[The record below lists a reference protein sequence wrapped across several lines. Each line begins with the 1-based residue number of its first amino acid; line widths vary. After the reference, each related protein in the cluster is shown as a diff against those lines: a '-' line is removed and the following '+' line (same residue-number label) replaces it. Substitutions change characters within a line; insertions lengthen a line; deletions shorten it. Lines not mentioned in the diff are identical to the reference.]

1 MKKNLLKTGSV
12 VLSFL
17 AGIFLMSLMT
27 RIGNRDMTTT
37 MEDATLPVVYAE
49 IDGQL
54 CNEIHG
60 YVEEMDGRYMKDV
73 MAAVSQDH
81 QLTLALEKYN
91 AQVKNVSYEVR
102 TMDQNRLIQNG
113 QELSMEDDGQYL
125 RYTLELKDLLE
136 KEQDYLLILQV
147 ETESHPMVYYYMQL
161 TYLGEN
167 HMKECMDFARE
178 FHQVTVEKQ
187 TDSSYL
193 SYLEPNGT
201 MDGKSLGYVNIHSRS
216 GPVTWGDMPVSQTT
230 DLKVRFTDVTADV
243 ASVILE
249 YEIENTDTKEFYQVE
264 EALRVRYTAS
274 RMYLLG
280 YERTAEKIFDPGK
293 QLTEDGKISF
303 GIRNGEIQNKKNKE
317 ENVVGFV
324 QQGQLWCY
332 DFGQN
337 RLSMVY
343 GFQTGSDER
352 GMYNEHDFRILKME
366 DSGSMNFLVYGY
378 IDRGNYEGQ
387 SGILLCRYDALV
399 NTVEEQFFLPSDK
412 PFSAMKEDVGKLA
425 VENNDG
431 VAWISYKGMI
441 LQINLTDCSVKTLAE
456 NIDENWIQVSDSGQG
471 AAWTDGTAERIYLLD
486 TENAQTK
493 QIRAD
498 SGERVRALGFMEED
512 FIYGTA
518 RKEEICEDVTG
529 QEIFPMYR
537 VIIKNHN
544 GGEVREFEYASKG
557 KYVTDISIVENRI
570 DLTCVQLTG
579 DGSYAEALPEPIT
592 YTSEKKTNLLVWK
605 TVYDDVKRNETVLN
619 YSGTVKSG
627 NMKRPKVK
635 LVIFEGS
642 RTLELDSAGMER
654 YLAYAFDG
662 QTEGFDTLSESIQWA
677 YENMGSVWKGGIC
690 FWSRGTR
697 QTRVTLSGFEET
709 EEAETAETGN
719 ALEQCI
725 QRMLRQKQIYTEVAA
740 KTAEG
745 TPVWEICE
753 QELGDNSCILSGCTL
768 DMALYYVDNGMPVTA
783 VTGDGAVL
791 LVGYD
796 PQNVI
801 LWIPGQVELRTMG
814 RGDASAA
821 FAEGGNLFFTS
832 L

>member
-1 MKKNLLKTGSV
+1 MRKNLIKTGSMI
-12 VLSFL
+12 LSFL
-17 AGIFLMSLMT
+17 AGILLMSFMT
-27 RIGNRDMTTT
+27 RMGNRDMTTT
-37 MEDATLPVVYAE
+37 MADATLPVLYAE
-49 IDGQL
+49 LNGQL
-54 CNEIHG
+54 CNETHG
-60 YVEEMDGRYMKDV
+60 YVEEMDGRYMKDTI
-73 MAAVSQDH
+73 AAVSSDH
-81 QLTLALEKYN
+81 QLQLALEKYN

-102 TMDQNRLIQNG
+102 TMDRSRLIQNG
-113 QELSMEDDGQYL
+113 QELTGEDDGQYL
-125 RYTLELKDLLE
+125 RYTLTLKDLLE

-147 ETESHPMVYYYMQL
+147 ETESQPSVYYYMQL
-161 TYLGEN
+161 TYLGDN
-167 HMKECMDFARE
+167 HLKECMDFAQE

-230 DLKVRFTDVTADV
+230 DTKVQFTDVTSDV
-243 ASVILE
+243 ASMILK
-249 YEIENTDTKEFYQVE
+249 YEIENTDTRETYQVE
-264 EALRVRYTAS
+264 ESVRVRYTAS
-274 RMYLLG
+274 RMYLLA

-293 QLTEDGKISF
+293 QLTENGKVSF
-303 GIRNGEIQNKKNKE
+303 GIQSGEIQNKKNTE

-343 GFQTGSDER
+343 GFQNGSDER
-352 GMYNEHDFRILKME
+352 GAYNAHDFRILKME
-366 DSGSMNFLVYGY
+366 DSGSMNFLIYGY
-378 IDRGNYEGQ
+378 IDRGNYEGR

-431 VAWISYKGMI
+431 MAWLSYKGMI
-441 LQINLTDCSVKTLAE
+441 LQIDLSDCSVKVLAE
-456 NIDENWIQVSDSGQG
+456 NIDESRIQVSDSGQG
-471 AAWTDGTAERIYLLD
+471 AAWTDDTAERIYLLD
-486 TENAQTK
+486 TETAQMK

-518 RKEEICEDVTG
+518 RQGDIQEDMTG

-544 GGEVREFEYASKG
+544 GGEVREFEYGSKG

-570 DLTCVQLTG
+570 DLSCVQLAG
-579 DGSYAEALPEPIT
+579 DGSFAEALPEPIT
-592 YTSEKKTNLLVWK
+592 YTSEKTTTLLSWK
-605 TVYDDVKRNETVLN
+605 TVYDEVKRNEQILN
-619 YSGTVKSG
+619 YSGTVKTG

-642 RTLELDSAGMER
+642 RTLELESTGTER

-662 QTEGFDTLSESIQWA
+662 QTESFDTLSESGQWA
-677 YENMGSVWKGGIC
+677 YDHMGSVWKDGTC

-697 QTRVTLSGFEET
+697 QTRVTLSGFEEA
-709 EEAETAETGN
+709 EEAGTGS

-740 KTAEG
+740 ETAAG
-745 TPVWEICE
+745 TPIWKICE
-753 QELGDNSCILSGCTL
+753 QELGDDGCILSGCTL
-768 DMALYYVDNGMPVTA
+768 DMALYYVDQGMPVTA

-791 LVGYD
+791 IVGYD

-801 LWIPGQVELRTMG
+801 LWTPGQTELRTMG

>member
-1 MKKNLLKTGSV
+1 MRKNLIKTGSII
-12 VLSFL
+12 LSFL
-17 AGIFLMSLMT
+17 AGILLMSFMT
-27 RIGNRDMTTT
+27 RMGNRDMTTT
-37 MEDATLPVVYAE
+37 MADATLPVLYAE
-49 IDGQL
+49 TNGQL
-54 CNEIHG
+54 CNETHG
-60 YVEEMDGRYMKDV
+60 YVEEMDGRYMKDTI
-73 MAAVSQDH
+73 AAVSSDH
-81 QLTLALEKYN
+81 QLQLALEKHN
-91 AQVKNVSYEVR
+91 AQVKTVSYEVR
-102 TMDQNRLIQNG
+102 TMDQSRLIQNG
-113 QELSMEDDGQYL
+113 QGLSGEDDGQYV

-147 ETESHPMVYYYMQL
+147 ETEAQSIVYYYMQL
-161 TYLGEN
+161 TYLGDN
-167 HMKECMDFARE
+167 HLKECMDFAQE

-230 DLKVRFTDVTADV
+230 DTKVQFTDVTSDV
-243 ASVILE
+243 ASMILA
-249 YEIENTDTKEFYQVE
+249 YEIENTDTKETYQVE
-264 EALRVRYTAS
+264 ESVRVRYTAS
-274 RMYLLG
+274 RMYLLA

-293 QLTEDGKISF
+293 QLTEDGKVSF
-303 GIRNGEIQNKKNKE
+303 GIQSGEIRNKKNTE

-343 GFQTGSDER
+343 GFQNGSDER
-352 GMYNEHDFRILKME
+352 GTYNAHDFRILKME

-378 IDRGNYEGQ
+378 IDRGNYEGR

-431 VAWISYKGMI
+431 MAWLSYKGMI
-441 LQINLTDCSVKTLAE
+441 LQIDLSDCSVKVLAE
-456 NIDENWIQVSDSGQG
+456 NIDESRIQVSDSGQG
-471 AAWTDGTAERIYLLD
+471 AAWTDDTAERIYLLD
-486 TENAQTK
+486 TETAQMK

-518 RKEEICEDVTG
+518 RQGDIQEDMTG

-544 GGEVREFEYASKG
+544 GGEVREFEYGSKG

-570 DLTCVQLTG
+570 DLSCVQLAG

-592 YTSEKKTNLLVWK
+592 YTSENKTTLLSWK
-605 TVYDDVKRNETVLN
+605 TVYDDVKRNELILN
-619 YSGTVKSG
+619 YSGTVKTG

-642 RTLELDSAGMER
+642 RTLELESTGTER

-662 QTEGFDTLSESIQWA
+662 QTESFDTLSESVQWA
-677 YENMGSVWKGGIC
+677 YDHMGSVWKDGTC

-697 QTRVTLSGFEET
+697 QTRVTLSGFEEA
-709 EEAETAETGN
+709 EEAGTGS

-725 QRMLRQKQIYTEVAA
+725 QRMLRQKQIYTEVASE
-740 KTAEG
+740 TAAG
-745 TPVWEICE
+745 MPIWKICE
-753 QELGDNSCILSGCTL
+753 QELGDNSCILYDCTL
-768 DMALYYVDNGMPVTA
+768 DMALYYVDQGMPVTA
-783 VTGDGAVL
+783 MTSDGAVL
-791 LVGYD
+791 IVGYD

-801 LWIPGQVELRTMG
+801 LWTPGQTELRTMG

-821 FAEGGNLFFTS
+821 FADGGNLFFTS

>member
-1 MKKNLLKTGSV
+1 MRKNLIKTGSMI
-12 VLSFL
+12 LSFL
-17 AGIFLMSLMT
+17 AGILLMSFMT
-27 RIGNRDMTTT
+27 RMGNRDMTTT
-37 MEDATLPVVYAE
+37 MADATLPVLYAE
-49 IDGQL
+49 LNGQL
-54 CNEIHG
+54 CNETHG
-60 YVEEMDGRYMKDV
+60 YVEEMDGRYMKDTI
-73 MAAVSQDH
+73 AAVSSDH
-81 QLTLALEKYN
+81 QLQLALEKYN

-102 TMDQNRLIQNG
+102 TMDRSRLIQYG
-113 QELSMEDDGQYL
+113 QELTGEDDGQYL
-125 RYTLELKDLLE
+125 RYTLTLKDLLE

-147 ETESHPMVYYYMQL
+147 ETESQPSVYYYMQL
-161 TYLGEN
+161 TYLGDN
-167 HMKECMDFARE
+167 HLKECMDFAQE

-230 DLKVRFTDVTADV
+230 DTKVQFTDVTSDV
-243 ASVILE
+243 ASMILK
-249 YEIENTDTKEFYQVE
+249 YEIENTDTSETYQVE
-264 EALRVRYTAS
+264 ESVRVRYTAS
-274 RMYLLG
+274 RMYLLA

-293 QLTEDGKISF
+293 QLTENGKVSF
-303 GIRNGEIQNKKNKE
+303 GIQSGEIQNKKNTE

-343 GFQTGSDER
+343 GFQNGSDER
-352 GMYNEHDFRILKME
+352 GAYNAHDFRILKME
-366 DSGSMNFLVYGY
+366 DSGSMNFLIYGY
-378 IDRGNYEGQ
+378 IDRGNYEGR

-431 VAWISYKGMI
+431 MAWLSYKGMI
-441 LQINLTDCSVKTLAE
+441 LQIDLSDCSVKVLAE
-456 NIDENWIQVSDSGQG
+456 NIDESRIQVSDSGQG
-471 AAWTDGTAERIYLLD
+471 AAWTDDTAERIYLLD
-486 TENAQTK
+486 TETAQMK

-518 RKEEICEDVTG
+518 RQGDIQEDMTG

-544 GGEVREFEYASKG
+544 GGEVREFEYGSKG

-570 DLTCVQLTG
+570 DLSCVQLAG
-579 DGSYAEALPEPIT
+579 DGSFAEALPEPIT
-592 YTSEKKTNLLVWK
+592 YTSEKTTTLLSWK
-605 TVYDDVKRNETVLN
+605 TVYDEVKRNEQILN
-619 YSGTVKSG
+619 YSGTVKTG

-642 RTLELDSAGMER
+642 RTLELESTGTER

-662 QTEGFDTLSESIQWA
+662 QTESFDTLSESVQWA
-677 YENMGSVWKGGIC
+677 YDHMGSVWKDGTC

-697 QTRVTLSGFEET
+697 QTRVTLSGFEEA
-709 EEAETAETGN
+709 EEAGTGS

-740 KTAEG
+740 ETAAG
-745 TPVWEICE
+745 TPIWKICE
-753 QELGDNSCILSGCTL
+753 QELGDDGCILSGCTL
-768 DMALYYVDNGMPVTA
+768 DMALYYVDQGMPVTA

-791 LVGYD
+791 IVGYD

-801 LWIPGQVELRTMG
+801 LWTPGQTELRTMG

>member
-1 MKKNLLKTGSV
+1 MRKNLIKTGSII
-12 VLSFL
+12 LSFL
-17 AGIFLMSLMT
+17 AGILLMSFMT
-27 RIGNRDMTTT
+27 RMGNRDMTTT
-37 MEDATLPVVYAE
+37 MADATLPVLYAE
-49 IDGQL
+49 TNGQL
-54 CNEIHG
+54 CNETHG
-60 YVEEMDGRYMKDV
+60 YVEEMDGRYMKDTI
-73 MAAVSQDH
+73 AAVSSDH
-81 QLTLALEKYN
+81 QLQLALEKHN
-91 AQVKNVSYEVR
+91 AQVKTVSYEVR
-102 TMDQNRLIQNG
+102 TMDQSRLIQNG
-113 QELSMEDDGQYL
+113 QGLSGEDDGQYV

-147 ETESHPMVYYYMQL
+147 ETEAQPVVYYYMQL
-161 TYLGEN
+161 TYLGDN
-167 HMKECMDFARE
+167 HLKECMDFAQE

-230 DLKVRFTDVTADV
+230 DTKVQFTDVTSDV
-243 ASVILE
+243 ASMILA
-249 YEIENTDTKEFYQVE
+249 YEIENTDTKETYQVE
-264 EALRVRYTAS
+264 ESVRVRYTAS
-274 RMYLLG
+274 RMYLLA

-293 QLTEDGKISF
+293 QLTEDGKVSF
-303 GIRNGEIQNKKNKE
+303 GIQSGEIRNKKNTE

-343 GFQTGSDER
+343 GFQNGSDER
-352 GMYNEHDFRILKME
+352 GTYNAHDFRILKME

-378 IDRGNYEGQ
+378 IDRGNYEGR

-431 VAWISYKGMI
+431 MAWLSYKGMI
-441 LQINLTDCSVKTLAE
+441 LQIDLSDCSVKVLAE
-456 NIDENWIQVSDSGQG
+456 NIDESRIQVSDSGQG
-471 AAWTDGTAERIYLLD
+471 AAWTDDTAERIYLLD
-486 TENAQTK
+486 TETAQMK

-518 RKEEICEDVTG
+518 RQGDIQEDMTG

-544 GGEVREFEYASKG
+544 GGEVREFEYGSKG

-570 DLTCVQLTG
+570 DLSCVQLAG

-592 YTSEKKTNLLVWK
+592 YTSENKTTLLSWK
-605 TVYDDVKRNETVLN
+605 TVYDDVKRNELILN
-619 YSGTVKSG
+619 YSGTVKTG

-642 RTLELDSAGMER
+642 RTLELESTGTER

-662 QTEGFDTLSESIQWA
+662 QTESFDTLSESVQWA
-677 YENMGSVWKGGIC
+677 YDHMGSVWKDGTC

-697 QTRVTLSGFEET
+697 QTRVTLSGFEEA
-709 EEAETAETGN
+709 EEAGTGS

-725 QRMLRQKQIYTEVAA
+725 QRMLRQKQIYTEVASE
-740 KTAEG
+740 TAAG
-745 TPVWEICE
+745 MPIWKICE
-753 QELGDNSCILSGCTL
+753 QELGDNSCILYGCTL
-768 DMALYYVDNGMPVTA
+768 DMALYYVDQGMPVTA
-783 VTGDGAVL
+783 MTSDGAVL
-791 LVGYD
+791 IVGYD

-801 LWIPGQVELRTMG
+801 LWTPGQTELRTMG

-821 FAEGGNLFFTS
+821 FADGGNLFFTS

>member
-1 MKKNLLKTGSV
+1 MRKNLMKTGSII
-12 VLSFL
+12 LSFL
-17 AGIFLMSLMT
+17 AGILLMSFMT
-27 RIGNRDMTTT
+27 RMGNRDMTTT
-37 MEDATLPVVYAE
+37 MADATLPVLYAE
-49 IDGQL
+49 LNGQL
-54 CNEIHG
+54 CNKTHG
-60 YVEEMDGRYMKDV
+60 YVEEMDGRYMKDT

-81 QLTLALEKYN
+81 QLNLALEKYN
-91 AQVKNVSYEVR
+91 AQVKTVSYEVR
-102 TMDQNRLIQNG
+102 TMDQSRLIQNG
-113 QELSMEDDGQYL
+113 QGLSGEDDGQYV

-147 ETESHPMVYYYMQL
+147 ETEAQPVVYYYMQL
-161 TYLGEN
+161 TYLGDN
-167 HMKECMDFARE
+167 HLKECMDFAQE

-230 DLKVRFTDVTADV
+230 DTKVQFTDVTSDV
-243 ASVILE
+243 ASMILT
-249 YEIENTDTKEFYQVE
+249 YEIENTDTKETYQVE
-264 EALRVRYTAS
+264 ESVRVRYTAS
-274 RMYLLG
+274 RMYLLA

-293 QLTEDGKISF
+293 QLTEDGKVSF
-303 GIRNGEIQNKKNKE
+303 GIQSGEIQNKKNTE

-343 GFQTGSDER
+343 GFQNGSDER
-352 GMYNEHDFRILKME
+352 GAYNAHDFRILKME

-378 IDRGNYEGQ
+378 IDRGNYEGR

-431 VAWISYKGMI
+431 MAWLSYKGMI
-441 LQINLTDCSVKTLAE
+441 LQIDLSDCSVKVLAE
-456 NIDENWIQVSDSGQG
+456 NIDESRIQVSDSGQG
-471 AAWTDGTAERIYLLD
+471 AAWTDDTAERIYLLD
-486 TENAQTK
+486 TETAQMK
-493 QIRAD
+493 QIRAE

-518 RKEEICEDVTG
+518 RQEDIREDVTG

-544 GGEVREFEYASKG
+544 GGEVREFEYGSKG

-570 DLTCVQLTG
+570 DLSCVQLAG

-592 YTSEKKTNLLVWK
+592 YTSENKTTLLSWK
-605 TVYDDVKRNETVLN
+605 TVYDDVKRNELILN
-619 YSGTVKSG
+619 YSGTVKTG

-642 RTLELDSAGMER
+642 RTLELESTGTER
-654 YLAYAFDG
+654 YLAYAFDS
-662 QTEGFDTLSESIQWA
+662 QTESFDTLSESVQWA
-677 YENMGSVWKGGIC
+677 YDHMGSVWKDGTC

-697 QTRVTLSGFEET
+697 QARVTLSGFEEA
-709 EEAETAETGN
+709 EEAGSGS

-740 KTAEG
+740 ETAAG
-745 TPVWEICE
+745 TPIWKICE

-768 DMALYYVDNGMPVTA
+768 DMALYYVDQGMPVTA

-791 LVGYD
+791 IVGYD

-801 LWIPGQVELRTMG
+801 LWTPGQTELRTMG

-821 FAEGGNLFFTS
+821 FVDGGNLFFTS

>member
-1 MKKNLLKTGSV
+1 MRKNLIKTGSII
-12 VLSFL
+12 LSFL
-17 AGIFLMSLMT
+17 AGILLMSFMT
-27 RIGNRDMTTT
+27 RMGNRDMTTT
-37 MEDATLPVVYAE
+37 MADATLPVLYAE
-49 IDGQL
+49 LNGQL
-54 CNEIHG
+54 CNETHG
-60 YVEEMDGRYMKDV
+60 YVEEMDGRYMKDTI
-73 MAAVSQDH
+73 AAVSSDH
-81 QLTLALEKYN
+81 QLQLALEKYN

-102 TMDQNRLIQNG
+102 TMDQSRLIQNG
-113 QELSMEDDGQYL
+113 QELTGEDDGQYL
-125 RYTLELKDLLE
+125 RYTLTLKDLLE

-147 ETESHPMVYYYMQL
+147 ETESQPSVYYYMQL
-161 TYLGEN
+161 TYLGDN
-167 HMKECMDFARE
+167 HLKECMDFAQE

-230 DLKVRFTDVTADV
+230 DTKVQFTDVTSDV
-243 ASVILE
+243 ASMILA
-249 YEIENTDTKEFYQVE
+249 YEIENTDTKETYQVE
-264 EALRVRYTAS
+264 ESVRVRYTSS
-274 RMYLLG
+274 RMYLLA

-293 QLTEDGKISF
+293 QLTEDGKVSF
-303 GIRNGEIQNKKNKE
+303 GIQSGEIQSKKNKE

-352 GMYNEHDFRILKME
+352 GAYNAHNFRILKME

-378 IDRGNYEGQ
+378 IDRGNYEGR

-431 VAWISYKGMI
+431 MAWLSYKGMI
-441 LQINLTDCSVKTLAE
+441 LQIDLSDCSVKVLAE
-456 NIDENWIQVSDSGQG
+456 NIDESRIQVSDSGQG
-471 AAWTDGTAERIYLLD
+471 AAWTDDTAEQIYLLD
-486 TENAQTK
+486 TETAQMK

-518 RKEEICEDVTG
+518 RQGDIQEDMTG

-544 GGEVREFEYASKG
+544 GGEVREFEYGSKG

-570 DLTCVQLTG
+570 DLSCVQMAG
-579 DGSYAEALPEPIT
+579 DGSLAEALPEPIT
-592 YTSEKKTNLLVWK
+592 YTSEKTATLLSWK
-605 TVYDDVKRNETVLN
+605 TVYDEVKRNEQILN
-619 YSGTVKSG
+619 YSGTVKTG

-642 RTLELDSAGMER
+642 RTLELESTGTER

-662 QTEGFDTLSESIQWA
+662 QTESFDTLSESVQWA
-677 YENMGSVWKGGIC
+677 YDHMGSVWKDGTC

-697 QTRVTLSGFEET
+697 QTRVTLSGFEEA
-709 EEAETAETGN
+709 EEAGTGS

-740 KTAEG
+740 ETAAG
-745 TPVWEICE
+745 TPIWKICE
-753 QELGDNSCILSGCTL
+753 QELGDDSCILSGCTL
-768 DMALYYVDNGMPVTA
+768 DMALYYVDQGMPVTA
-783 VTGDGAVL
+783 ATGDGAVL
-791 LVGYD
+791 IVGYD

-801 LWIPGQVELRTMG
+801 LWTPGQTELRTMG
-814 RGDASAA
+814 RGDASTA

-832 L
+832 LK

>member
-1 MKKNLLKTGSV
+1 MRKNLIKTGSII
-12 VLSFL
+12 LSFL
-17 AGIFLMSLMT
+17 AGILLMSFMT
-27 RIGNRDMTTT
+27 RMGNRDMTTT
-37 MEDATLPVVYAE
+37 MADATLPVLYAE
-49 IDGQL
+49 TNGQL
-54 CNEIHG
+54 CNETHG
-60 YVEEMDGRYMKDV
+60 YVEEMDGRYMKDTI
-73 MAAVSQDH
+73 AAVSLDH
-81 QLTLALEKYN
+81 QLQLALEKYN
-91 AQVKNVSYEVR
+91 AQVKTVSYEVR
-102 TMDQNRLIQNG
+102 TMDQSRLIQNG
-113 QELSMEDDGQYL
+113 QGLSGEDDGQYV

-147 ETESHPMVYYYMQL
+147 ETEAQPVVYYYMQL
-161 TYLGEN
+161 TYLGDN
-167 HMKECMDFARE
+167 HLKECMDFAQE

-230 DLKVRFTDVTADV
+230 DTKVQFTDVTSDV
-243 ASVILE
+243 ASMILK
-249 YEIENTDTKEFYQVE
+249 YEIENTDTRETYQVE
-264 EALRVRYTAS
+264 ESVRVRYTAS
-274 RMYLLG
+274 RMYLLA

-293 QLTEDGKISF
+293 QLTEDGKVSF
-303 GIRNGEIQNKKNKE
+303 GIQSGEIQNKKNTE

-343 GFQTGSDER
+343 GFQNGSDER
-352 GMYNEHDFRILKME
+352 GAYNAHDFRILKME

-378 IDRGNYEGQ
+378 IDRGNYEGR

-431 VAWISYKGMI
+431 MAWLSYKGMI
-441 LQINLTDCSVKTLAE
+441 LQIDLSDCSVKVLAE
-456 NIDENWIQVSDSGQG
+456 NIDENRIQVSDSGQG
-471 AAWTDGTAERIYLLD
+471 AAWTDETAERIYLLD
-486 TENAQTK
+486 TETAQMK
-493 QIRAD
+493 QIRAE

-518 RKEEICEDVTG
+518 RQGDIREDVTG

-544 GGEVREFEYASKG
+544 GGEVREFEYGSKG

-570 DLTCVQLTG
+570 DLSCVQMAG
-579 DGSYAEALPEPIT
+579 DGSFEEALPEPIT
-592 YTSEKKTNLLVWK
+592 YTSENKTTLLCWK
-605 TVYDDVKRNETVLN
+605 TVYDDVKRNELILN
-619 YSGTVKSG
+619 YSGTVKTG

-642 RTLELDSAGMER
+642 RTLELESTGTER

-662 QTEGFDTLSESIQWA
+662 RTKSFDTLSESVQWA
-677 YENMGSVWKGGIC
+677 YENMGSVWKDGTC

-697 QTRVTLSGFEET
+697 QVRVTLSGFEEA
-709 EEAETAETGN
+709 EEAGMGN
-719 ALEQCI
+719 VLEQCI
-725 QRMLRQKQIYTEVAA
+725 QRMLRQKQIYTEVASE
-740 KTAEG
+740 TAAG
-745 TPVWEICE
+745 TPIWKICE

-768 DMALYYVDNGMPVTA
+768 DMALYYIDQGMPVAA

-791 LVGYD
+791 IVGYD

-801 LWIPGQVELRTMG
+801 LWTPGQTELRTMG

-821 FAEGGNLFFTS
+821 FADGGNLFFTS

>member
-1 MKKNLLKTGSV
+1 MKKNLLKTGSI

-27 RIGNRDMTTT
+27 RMGNRDMTTT
-37 MEDATLPVVYAE
+37 MAEATLPVLYAE
-49 IDGQL
+49 TNGQL
-54 CNEIHG
+54 CNETHG
-60 YVEEMDGRYMKDV
+60 YVEEMDGRYMKDT

-81 QLTLALEKYN
+81 QLNLALEKYN

-102 TMDQNRLIQNG
+102 TMDQSRLIQNG
-113 QELSMEDDGQYL
+113 QELSGEDDGQYL
-125 RYTLELKDLLE
+125 RYTVELKDLLE

-147 ETESHPMVYYYMQL
+147 ETESHPTVYYYMQL

-167 HMKECMDFARE
+167 HLKECMDFAQE
-178 FHQVTVEKQ
+178 FHQVTVDKQ

-216 GPVTWGDMPVSQTT
+216 GPVTWGDMPVQQTT
-230 DLKVRFTDVTADV
+230 DTKIHFTDVTSDV
-243 ASVILE
+243 ASMILE
-249 YEIENTDTKEFYQVE
+249 YEIENTDTKETYQVE
-264 EALRVRYTAS
+264 EAVRVRYTAS

-293 QLTEDGKISF
+293 QLTEDGKVSF
-303 GIRNGEIQNKKNKE
+303 GIQSGEIQNKKNKE
-317 ENVVGFV
+317 ENVVGFI

-352 GMYNEHDFRILKME
+352 GAYNEHDFRILKME

-431 VAWISYKGMI
+431 MAWISYKGMI
-441 LQINLTDCSVKTLAE
+441 LQIDLTDCSVKTLAE
-456 NIDENWIQVSDSGQG
+456 NIDESRIQVSDSGQG
-471 AAWTDGTAERIYLLD
+471 AAWTDETAERIYLLD
-486 TENAQTK
+486 TENAQMK

-518 RKEEICEDVTG
+518 RQEDIREDVTG

-570 DLTCVQLTG
+570 DLSCVQMAG
-579 DGSYAEALPEPIT
+579 DGSFAEALPEPIT
-592 YTSEKKTNLLVWK
+592 YTSEKKTNLLAWK
-605 TVYDDVKRNETVLN
+605 TVYDDVKRNETILN
-619 YSGTVKSG
+619 YSGTVKTG

-642 RTLELDSAGMER
+642 RTLELESTGTER

-662 QTEGFDTLSESIQWA
+662 QTESFGTLSESVQWA
-677 YENMGSVWKGGIC
+677 YENMGSVWKDGSC

-697 QTRVTLSGFEET
+697 QTRVTLSGFEEA
-709 EEAETAETGN
+709 EEAGTGS

-725 QRMLRQKQIYTEVAA
+725 QRMFRQKQIYTEVAA
-740 KTAEG
+740 ETAAG
-745 TPVWEICE
+745 TPVWKICE
-753 QELGDNSCILSGCTL
+753 QELGDKSCILSGCTL
-768 DMALYYVDNGMPVTA
+768 DMALYYVDQGMPVTA
-783 VTGDGAVL
+783 VTGDGAAL
-791 LVGYD
+791 IVGYD

-801 LWIPGQVELRTMG
+801 LWIPGQTELRTMG

-821 FAEGGNLFFTS
+821 FADGGNLFFTS

>member
-1 MKKNLLKTGSV
+1 MRKNLIKTGSII
-12 VLSFL
+12 LSFL
-17 AGIFLMSLMT
+17 AGILLMSFMT
-27 RIGNRDMTTT
+27 RMGNRDMTTT
-37 MEDATLPVVYAE
+37 MADATLPVLYAE
-49 IDGQL
+49 LNGQL
-54 CNEIHG
+54 CNETHG
-60 YVEEMDGRYMKDV
+60 YVEEMDGRYMKDTI
-73 MAAVSQDH
+73 AAVSSDH
-81 QLTLALEKYN
+81 QLQLALEKYN

-102 TMDQNRLIQNG
+102 TMDQSRLIQNG
-113 QELSMEDDGQYL
+113 QGLSGEDDGQYV

-147 ETESHPMVYYYMQL
+147 ETEAQPVVYYYMQL
-161 TYLGEN
+161 TYLGDN
-167 HMKECMDFARE
+167 HLKECMDFAQE

-230 DLKVRFTDVTADV
+230 DTKVQFTDVTSDV
-243 ASVILE
+243 ASMILA
-249 YEIENTDTKEFYQVE
+249 YEIENTDTKETYQVE
-264 EALRVRYTAS
+264 ESVRVRYTAS
-274 RMYLLG
+274 RMYLLA

-293 QLTEDGKISF
+293 QLTEDGKVSF
-303 GIRNGEIQNKKNKE
+303 GIQSGEIQNKKNTE

-343 GFQTGSDER
+343 GFQNGSDER
-352 GMYNEHDFRILKME
+352 GAYNAHDFRILKME

-378 IDRGNYEGQ
+378 IDRGNYEGR

-431 VAWISYKGMI
+431 MAWLSYKGMI
-441 LQINLTDCSVKTLAE
+441 LQIDLSDCSVKVLAE
-456 NIDENWIQVSDSGQG
+456 NIDESRIQVSDSGQG
-471 AAWTDGTAERIYLLD
+471 AAWTDDTAERIYLLD
-486 TENAQTK
+486 TETAQMK

-518 RKEEICEDVTG
+518 RQGDIQEDMTG

-544 GGEVREFEYASKG
+544 GGEVREFEYGSKG

-570 DLTCVQLTG
+570 DLSCVQLAG

-592 YTSEKKTNLLVWK
+592 YTSENKTTLLSWK
-605 TVYDDVKRNETVLN
+605 TVYDDVKRNELILN
-619 YSGTVKSG
+619 YSGTVNTG

-642 RTLELDSAGMER
+642 RTLELESTGTER

-662 QTEGFDTLSESIQWA
+662 QTESFDTLSESVQWA
-677 YENMGSVWKGGIC
+677 YDHMGSVWKDGTC

-697 QTRVTLSGFEET
+697 QTRVTLSGFEEA
-709 EEAETAETGN
+709 EEAGTGS

-725 QRMLRQKQIYTEVAA
+725 QRMLRQKQIYTEVASE
-740 KTAEG
+740 TAAG
-745 TPVWEICE
+745 MPIWKICE
-753 QELGDNSCILSGCTL
+753 QELGDNSCILYGCTL
-768 DMALYYVDNGMPVTA
+768 DMALYYVDQGMPVTA
-783 VTGDGAVL
+783 MTSDGAVL
-791 LVGYD
+791 IVGYD

-801 LWIPGQVELRTMG
+801 LWTPGQTELRTMG

-821 FAEGGNLFFTS
+821 FADGGNLFFTS